1 MSKANILLNDKVEYT
16 KKEFVVDLII
26 GFTALILVAF
36 LFFTSTFWIST
47 VCVQQTSMTNT
58 LQEGDVL
65 VLDKLDKVDRG
76 DIIVFK
82 QTENEDYIKRVIA
95 VEGDTVYTVD
105 GKVWIEY
112 YENGKKVFKQ
122 LDEPYLKHPL
132 NGTYVNYLNKV
143 EISRVTIGKGQYFVL
158 GDNRMNSTDSRT
170 YFNQD
175 GSINTN
181 VNDATYVGLVSEED
195 VLGVVHE
202 FWVAKKDVTTKI
214 FGKNV

>member
-65 VLDKLDKVDRG
+65 VLDKLAKVDRG

-143 EISRVTIGKGQYFVL
+143 EISRVTIGKGQYFVF

>member
-65 VLDKLDKVDRG
+65 VLDKLAKVERG

-95 VEGDTVYTVD
+95 VEGDTVYTID

-122 LDEPYLKHPL
+122 LDEPYLKHPF
-132 NGTYVNYLNKV
+132 NGTYVHYSNKV